1 MYKAPKLRPQKF
13 DDINFKNHFLEGF
26 VWPIKSSRSDDPYS
40 VVFTSKGLTCNC
52 QAGTYRGKCKHAQ
65 LVHDTLV
72 KEDPLP
78 RDLF

>member
-1 MYKAPKLRPQKF
+1 
-13 DDINFKNHFLEGF
+13 
-26 VWPIKSSRSDDPYS
+26 
-40 VVFTSKGLTCNC
+40 VFTSKGLTCNC

-65 LVHDTLV
+65 MVHDTLV